1 MNEKGSLL
9 DDYQHFDINQRHPQ
23 RPSGWIYFLKHLE
36 LSGKTRIFAARIK
49 IEEEMK
55 KILTFLLAVLG
66 LNTACSQSFENMDV
80 KEFAELIAD
89 SNVVIL
95 DVRTADEY
103 AEGHIK
109 GAILIDQNKSDFV
122 EQANAKLPKDKTIA
136 IYCRS
141 GRRSAN
147 SATLLAKE
155 GYKLVNLK
163 GGIIAWTK
171 EEEPVVAD

>member
-1 MNEKGSLL
+1 
-9 DDYQHFDINQRHPQ
+9 
-23 RPSGWIYFLKHLE
+23 
-36 LSGKTRIFAARIK
+36 
-49 IEEEMK
+49 MK
-55 KILTFLLAVLG
+55 KILTILLAAIG
-66 LNTACSQSFENMDV
+66 LNTACSQNFDNSDV
-80 KEFAELIAD
+80 KEFAELISD
-89 SNVVIL
+89 STVIIL

-122 EQANAKLPKDKTIA
+122 EQVKAKLPTDKTIA

-147 SATLLAKE
+147 AANLLAKE

-163 GGIIAWTK
+163 GGILAWIKEDQPVTK
-171 EEEPVVAD
+171 E

>member
-1 MNEKGSLL
+1 
-9 DDYQHFDINQRHPQ
+9 
-23 RPSGWIYFLKHLE
+23 
-36 LSGKTRIFAARIK
+36 
-49 IEEEMK
+49 MK
-55 KILTFLLAVLG
+55 KILTILLAAIG
-66 LNTACSQSFENMDV
+66 LNTACSQNFDNSDV
-80 KEFAELIAD
+80 KEFAELISD
-89 SNVVIL
+89 SSVIIL

-122 EQANAKLPKDKTIA
+122 EQVKAKLPTDKTIA

-147 SATLLAKE
+147 AANLLAKE

-163 GGIIAWTK
+163 GGILAWIKEDQPVTK
-171 EEEPVVAD
+171 E